1 MMRQMRRFEVLLP
14 AGAIAGRV
22 TLPHLQLPGF
32 GGVWRQRW
40 FWFAVM
46 IFCAILGL
54 ATWIHTDERWF
65 IYAEDVHFNGLHYLA
80 QEELFSASKLDGWN
94 IFWIDPNQVSRQVRA
109 NPYVMSA
116 AVHRDLFGARV
127 TVDVVEARPVAW
139 WVTDLG
145 RRWLLDS
152 GLALEPRGDSPP
164 GLMEI
169 LDKPAE
175 ATAPGAPLGSAVDP
189 DVLVSAQAL
198 VSRLPGVAPLRYQ
211 RDIGLNFLLPGTPY
225 WVYWGDGANAERKL
239 EYLAAGER
247 LLDEGKLEG
256 NVIDVR
262 FDPPYVK

>member
-1 MMRQMRRFEVLLP
+1 MRRFEVLLP
-14 AGAIAGRV
+14 SAPVTGRLS
-22 TLPHLQLPGF
+22 LPHVRFPAL
-32 GGVWRQRW
+32 GGLWRQGWAW
-40 FWFAVM
+40 FGVAVLV
-46 IFCAILGL
+46 AIMGL
-54 ATWIHTDERWF
+54 VAWVHTDDRWF

-80 QEELFSASKLDGWN
+80 PEELFAASQMNGWN
-94 IFWIDPNQVSRQVRA
+94 VFWIDSNQVGRQILS
-109 NPYVMSA
+109 NPYVTSA
-116 AVHRDLFGARV
+116 AVHRDLIGGKV
-127 TVDVVEARPVAW
+127 TVDIVEARPVAW
-139 WVTDLG
+139 WVTDMG

-152 GLALEPRGDSPP
+152 GIALEPRGDSPP

-175 ATAPGAPLGSAVDP
+175 ATAPGAPLGAAVDP

-198 VSRLPGVAPLRYQ
+198 VNRLPGVAPLRYQ
-211 RDIGLNFLLPGTPY
+211 RDIGLNFLLPGTQY